1 MPKDHE
7 STQQIAPPHNL
18 QAEMAVLGAILF
30 DNNAHQR
37 VSDVV
42 KPRDFYAPANS
53 TIFEVLDRMISNGR
67 VADGVTL
74 KEHFERDGKLVDIG
88 ATAIWPTCWTRPPSA
103 RRSSTMPVWCM
114 ICRCA
119 AS

>member
-1 MPKDHE
+1 MAKDHE
-7 STQQIAPPHNL
+7 ISAQTIVPHNL

-37 VSDVV
+37 VSDIL

-74 KEHFERDGKLVDIG
+74 KEHFARDGKLVEIG
-88 ATAIWPTCWTRPPSA
+88 GA
-103 RRSSTMPVWCM
+103 RYL
-114 ICRCA
+114 A
-119 AS
+119 DQLD